1 VPAVLGALLVVA
13 TWAAPA
19 AAQGAAAVPPTQSQ
33 AADTAA
39 PAPAATPQVADTAA
53 PAATQQAADTAA
65 LPPVAQTG
73 PGAGT
78 ELVVFHATFG
88 PGDAVWENFGHN
100 AIWIHDTA
108 TGSTTSYNYGMFD
121 FGQQGFVPRLM
132 RGDMLYS
139 MGVRDADHELAAY
152 SWYNRSV
159 WLQRLDMTP
168 RQRHA
173 LREFLEW
180 NWLPE
185 NREYLYDYF
194 RDNCSTR
201 IRDALNHA
209 LGGALD
215 AALTGVPTGTTY
227 RSHSL
232 RLTAA
237 SLPTYTGLILGLG
250 LPTDRPID
258 AWEESFIPME
268 LMRHLRSVQVTG
280 EDGVA
285 RPLVAEER
293 TLFLADRAPPRDQP
307 PSRTTGYLLAG
318 MLLGVGFVALGRGA
332 RRSRRATIALAAAIS
347 VWGLVTGF
355 FGLILFLLWTAT
367 NHVASYANMNLLHVS
382 PASVVVAVAAP
393 LALVRRLGT
402 GRQYA
407 WARVAW
413 PAAIAVAAMSGAGV
427 LMNLLPQLQ
436 QDNWPLVALVL
447 PVHIA
452 IVLALYHATPRTSSP
467 REDGGSRIELQSAG

>member
-1 VPAVLGALLVVA
+1 VPAILGALLVVA
-13 TWAAPA
+13 PWATPA
-19 AAQGAAAVPPTQSQ
+19 AAPQAPMSVPPAQSQ

-39 PAPAATPQVADTAA
+39 PAPAATPQAA
-53 PAATQQAADTAA
+53 ETTA
-65 LPPVAQTG
+65 LPPPAPTAADAD
-73 PGAGT
+73 PDAGT

-88 PGDAVWENFGHN
+88 PGDAVWEKFGHN

-108 TGSTTSYNYGMFD
+108 TGTTISYNYGMFD
-121 FGQQGFVPRLM
+121 FAQTGFVPRLM

-139 MGVRDADHELAAY
+139 MGVRDADDELAAY

-209 LGGALD
+209 LGGALN
-215 AALTGVPTGTTY
+215 AALVGVPTGTTF

-232 RLTAA
+232 RLTAG
-237 SLPTYTGLILGLG
+237 SVPTYTGLVLGLG

-258 AWEESFIPME
+258 AWEEGFIPME

-280 EDGVA
+280 ADGEA

-293 TLFLADRAPPRDQP
+293 TLFLADRAPPPDRP
-307 PSRTTGYLLAG
+307 PGRTPGYLLAG
-318 MLLGVGFVALGRGA
+318 VLLGVGFVALGRGA

-355 FGLILFLLWTAT
+355 FGVILFLLWTAT
-367 NHVASYANMNLLHVS
+367 NHAASYANVNLLHVS
-382 PASVVVAVAAP
+382 PASLVLAVTAP
-393 LALVRRLGT
+393 LALVRRLGA

-407 WARVAW
+407 SARLAW
-413 PAAIAVAAMSGAGV
+413 PAAMAVAAMSAAGV
-427 LMNLLPQLQ
+427 LVNLLPQLQ
-436 QDNWPLVALVL
+436 QQNWPLVALVL

-452 IVLALYHATPRTSSP
+452 VVLALYHATPRTSSP
-467 REDGGSRIELQSAG
+467 REDGGGRIELQSTG